1 MVPKRGSISKCDE
14 SFSIFILKFENFFG
28 GGNEIIHVYIYTFIL
43 ENIRTKKQCLKLG
56 HLMFE
61 SKFYENNLM
70 WDIKQINVPSQDI
83 LLGTLLKML
92 FINNLVLRY
101 KC

>member
-1 MVPKRGSISKCDE
+1 MY
-14 SFSIFILKFENFFG
+14 IFT
-28 GGNEIIHVYIYTFIL
+28 HIL
-43 ENIRTKKQCLKLG
+43 ENICRKKQCPKLG

-61 SKFYENNLM
+61 SKFYGNNLM
-70 WDIKQINVPSQDI
+70 WDIKQINVSSQDI
-83 LLGTLLKML
+83 LPGTLLILL